1 MQKTILKLLLVY
13 VLMVLANA
21 VQAQADTAHAPGKL
35 TRDTIGHKA
44 HVKKGNIFK
53 FAMNAVTRSRADTGI
68 ISTKAEAPFLPYA
81 GKIIRHITVKE
92 FGFDQSFT
100 DTTKKS
106 TYFGTR
112 LLNRFH
118 RKSRGWVIRNNIF
131 IRENSVLNPYK
142 VADNERYFRSL
153 EFIQDARI
161 LVKPVA
167 GDSNYV
173 DLEVIT
179 KDHFSLIA
187 GVSELSTGNFRGNI
201 GDANVLGMGQKVNVV
216 TLLEKGR
223 SPGFGYDLKYTNFNV
238 GGSFVNLGFGITT
251 INQDLQNIRP
261 DEHGWYISAQRPLV
275 SQYKHF
281 AGGLTIGRYQASN
294 NYGLTENEFYNYGY
308 NKFDVWGGY
317 NIAINKYQ
325 QNSSIKDRRFV
336 SVRYFKNDFFLQPLQ
351 TKGVYNFRYDTREAI
366 LGQYTFFKQNF
377 YKTNYIYGF
386 GNTEDVPNGYNI
398 AGTAGY
404 YRQADLKRAYAG
416 IDANVYM
423 ASNKSDFIQYFLRTG
438 AFFNRGKLQDA
449 AFLAGTSI
457 FSRLMVVNN
466 VKVREYINFSYT
478 HLINRVGLDPLNIN
492 NVFGLRNFN
501 ADSVM
506 GTQRL
511 SLYAETFMFLKY
523 KVFGFKFAPF
533 VLGDASL
540 LTPENRSLFK
550 SDLYCGVGGGVRTR
564 NENLVFNTI
573 QLRFVYF
580 PRTPG
585 NTNAFK
591 LTLTTNLN
599 FRYNSNYVTAPEII
613 QLNTDNNNG
622 IY

>member
-1 MQKTILKLLLVY
+1 MQY
-13 VLMVLANA
+13 YAF
-21 VQAQADTAHAPGKL
+21 AQADTTHASAKL
-35 TRDTIGHKA
+35 TSDTVGQKA
-44 HVKKGNIFK
+44 HVKRSNIFK
-53 FAMNAVTRSRADTGI
+53 FAMNAVTRSRADTAI
-68 ISTKAEAPFLPYA
+68 ISTKAEEPFLPYK
-81 GKIIRHITVKE
+81 GKIIRHITVRE

-106 TYFGTR
+106 NYFGTK

-131 IRENSVLNPYK
+131 IKENSVLNPYK
-142 VADNERYFRSL
+142 VADNERYFRSI

-161 LVKPVA
+161 LVKPVL
-167 GDSNYV
+167 GDTNYV

-179 KDHFSLIA
+179 KDHFSILT
-187 GVSELSTGNFRGNI
+187 GVSELSMGNFKGNI

-223 SPGFGYDLKYTNFNV
+223 SPGFGYNLQYNNTNI
-238 GGSFVNLGFGITT
+238 GGSFVNIGFGIST
-251 INQDLQNIRP
+251 INQDLQNTNL
-261 DEHGWYISAQRPLV
+261 DEHGVYISVQRPLV

-281 AGGLTIGRYQASN
+281 AGGLTIGRYQTYN
-294 NYGLTENEFYNYGY
+294 NYSRTENDFYNYGY

-317 NIAINKYQ
+317 NIAVNKYL
-325 QNSSIKDRRFV
+325 QNSSIKDRRFL
-336 SVRYFKNDFFLQPLQ
+336 SLRYFKNDFFLQPYQ
-351 TKGVYNFRYDTREAI
+351 TKGMYNFRYDNREGV

-377 YKTNYIYGF
+377 FKTNYIYGF

-398 AGTAGY
+398 AATTGW

-416 IDANVYM
+416 VDANLYL

-438 AFFNRGKLQDA
+438 GFLNKGKIEDA
-449 AFLAGTSI
+449 AILAGTSI
-457 FSRLMVVNN
+457 FSRLVIINN
-466 VKVREYINFSYT
+466 VKLREYVNLSYT
-478 HLINRVGLDPLNIN
+478 RLINRVGLDPLNIN

-506 GTQRL
+506 GVQRL

-533 VLGDASL
+533 VLGDVSL
-540 LTPENRSLFK
+540 LTPEDRGFFK
-550 SDLYCGVGGGVRTR
+550 GDLYYGIGGGVRTR
-564 NENLVFNTI
+564 NENLVFNTV

-580 PRTPG
+580 PRNPG
-585 NTNAFK
+585 NNNSFK
-591 LTLTTNLN
+591 ITLTTNLN
-599 FRYNSNYVTAPEII
+599 FRYNSNYVNEPDII